1 MALIKVDFHF
11 HTCYSI
17 DSQTAIENLPGL
29 IKKSGLDKLAITDHN
44 TISGALAA
52 RQIMPDKIIV
62 GEEVK
67 TTKGELLVYY
77 IEKLVP
83 AGLTP
88 EETIQLARE
97 QGAVISVPHPFDIRR
112 GGWHL
117 QDLIKIVPM
126 IDAIE
131 VFNSRTLQRKYNEKA
146 KAFAEAHQLP
156 VTAGSDGHTARELGR
171 AYLVLPEFEDA
182 EGLRYGLK
190 TGTSTGR
197 SSGIDVLFSSTYARI
212 LKRVKLRHSAC

>member
-17 DSQTAIENLPGL
+17 DSQTAIESLPGL
-29 IKKSGLDKLAITDHN
+29 IKKSRLDILAITDHN
-44 TISGALAA
+44 SISGALAA
-52 RQIMPDKIIV
+52 RKLMPDTIIV

-67 TTKGELLVYY
+67 TTRGELLVYY

-88 EETIQLARE
+88 EETIRLARE
-97 QGAVISVPHPFDIRR
+97 QGAVISVPHPFDVRR
-112 GGWHL
+112 GGWKL
-117 QDLIKIVPM
+117 QDLANIWPM

-131 VFNSRTLQRKYNEKA
+131 IFNSRALQRKFNDRA

-156 VTAGSDGHTARELGR
+156 GTAGSDGHTAREMGR
-171 AYLVLPEFEDA
+171 AYVSLPEFADA
-182 EGLRYGLK
+182 EGLRDGLK
-190 TGTSTGR
+190 TGISTGR
-197 SSGIDVLFSSTYARI
+197 SSGVDVLFSSTYARI
-212 LKRVKLRHSAC
+212 LKNIKFKNSA